1 MESRWEIGGRQT
13 RRNKRKRAKAAW
25 PADIHR
31 GHVNRNRVC
40 DLVGHS
46 SGQLNSGIVPSNVAR
61 ILEAG
66 GRGGDKTASKQR
78 WRGTRASD
86 GRLLKEGGGGGGCGE
101 VEAASLRKKVR
112 SSGHGDNGGCTD
124 SNSCLLHGSHSTAYV
139 FLITARPTAP
149 REVIDV
155 NNYDHRCF

>member
-78 WRGTRASD
+78 
-86 GRLLKEGGGGGGCGE
+86 GGGRGRPMEDCWKREEEEGAARSKLHRYGKRLGQ
-101 VEAASLRKKVR
+101 VVTVTMVGAPIVIAARYTEA
-112 SSGHGDNGGCTD
+112 T
-124 SNSCLLHGSHSTAYV
+124 
-139 FLITARPTAP
+139 P
-149 REVIDV
+149 RRT
-155 NNYDHRCF
+155 YSW